1 MKEVLKM
8 DETKLL
14 EICYY
19 LVSKVNLIFQ
29 FESFRQ
35 YNVN

>member
-8 DETKLL
+8 DETKSL

-19 LVSKVNLIFQ
+19 FVSKVNLIFQ